1 MAAWDYPWALYTPSS
16 GAKHRAGVQP
26 RWEGKV
32 LCPWGEHQGYQLGAA
47 AVESLLYCF
56 GILCHCDQLLD
67 ELFPLLCVIPWGGTL
82 EKGEE
87 PRAASRVLFV
97 SCGPGLDE
105 VCVCVFGA
113 LALWTF
119 CVCVSGDALL
129 SQGWVAPPGT
139 GEGSRRDRLYGGA
152 GGLRSYKSI
161 KSGIESVS
169 AHGVD
174 GRRRSNRKT
183 QH

>member
-1 MAAWDYPWALYTPSS
+1 M
-16 GAKHRAGVQP
+16 
-26 RWEGKV
+26 
-32 LCPWGEHQGYQLGAA
+32 
-47 AVESLLYCF
+47 ESLLYCF

-113 LALWTF
+113 LAL
-119 CVCVSGDALL
+119 
-129 SQGWVAPPGT
+129 
-139 GEGSRRDRLYGGA
+139 
-152 GGLRSYKSI
+152 
-161 KSGIESVS
+161 
-169 AHGVD
+169 
-174 GRRRSNRKT
+174 
-183 QH
+183 